1 MIKFV
6 LSLFLLILFV
16 NFSYATDNQEA
27 KRQMRVY
34 LQDLF
39 KSTSDAE
46 KDSVNRLFLNY
57 MKETLSNQETFAQT
71 FDSLPHIGVLMA
83 PDGKFRI
90 FNWNIQYSN
99 GTYKYFGFIQ
109 NYNEKGAYVLTQLTD
124 RSDEISDPETAQLA
138 PENWFGALYYEI
150 IPFKDD
156 ENDYYALLGW
166 DGNNDFSK
174 KKIIEIMYFNKS
186 GISKFGKAVFKM
198 ENKRCKRVIFEYSYL
213 ANMML
218 TYNRNLKMIVFDH
231 LAPPKPSLTGN
242 FKFYGPDFTHDGL
255 KFSKGKW
262 VLVPNLDV
270 RNQKVKKDKP
280 KKLSLTF

>member
-1 MIKFV
+1 MKFV
-6 LSLFLLILFV
+6 LSLFLSILFV
-16 NFSYATDNQEA
+16 NFSTATDNREA
-27 KRQMRVY
+27 KQQMRFY
-34 LQDLF
+34 LQSLF
-39 KSTSDAE
+39 KSTTDTQ
-46 KDSVNRLFLNY
+46 KDSINYLFINY
-57 MKETLSNQETFAQT
+57 LRETLSDERTFSLA

-83 PDGKFRI
+83 PNAKFRM

-109 NYNEKGAYVLTQLTD
+109 NYNEKGAYVLTELTD
-124 RSDEISDPETAQLA
+124 RSGEISDPEMAQLA

-150 IPFKDD
+150 VLFKDGD
-156 ENDYYALLGW
+156 SDYYALLGW
-166 DGNNDFSK
+166 DGNDDFSK
-174 KKIIEIMYFNKS
+174 KKIIEIMYFNKN
-186 GISKFGKAVFKM
+186 GVPKFGKAVFKM
-198 ENKRCKRVIFEYSYL
+198 DNKRCKRLIFEYSYL

-255 KFSKGKW
+255 EFINGKW
-262 VLVPNLDV
+262 VLVSNLDV
-270 RNQKVKKDKP
+270 RNQKIKKEKP